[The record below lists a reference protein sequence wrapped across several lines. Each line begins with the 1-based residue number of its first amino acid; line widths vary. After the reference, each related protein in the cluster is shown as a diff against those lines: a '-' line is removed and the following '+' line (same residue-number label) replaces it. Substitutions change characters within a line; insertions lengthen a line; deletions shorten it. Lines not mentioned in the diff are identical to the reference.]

1 MNEFN
6 IFALITQVVVGIVI
20 LRILFSWL
28 RIFNEYERGVVFRL
42 GKVMPRPLGPG
53 IGIVIP
59 LIDKMVKVDMR
70 TVTLDVP
77 PQDVITKDNITVRV
91 SAVVYY
97 RVEDPTKAIVSIE
110 NYGYATSQSAQ
121 SILRSIIGQFD
132 LDNVLS
138 NREEISKQIQ
148 IIIDD
153 QTEPWGIK
161 VINVDIKDVE
171 LPSDMQRALARQAE
185 AERERR
191 AKIIGADAEYQAAEK
206 LCQAA
211 QLMEQYPMALQMRY
225 LQTLAEIS
233 TENSSTVVFPVP
245 IDILS
250 AFKEF
255 ITKDPKSLAGM
266 PLPVI
271 QHSNSPSPQEP
282 NESH

>member
-1 MNEFN
+1 MEDFN
-6 IFALITQVVVGIVI
+6 IIGLIVQVVIGLTA

-42 GKVMPRPLGPG
+42 GKVQPRPLGPG
-53 IGIVIP
+53 IGIVVP
-59 LIDKMVKVDMR
+59 LLDKMVKVDMR
-70 TVTLDVP
+70 TVTLDVA
-77 PQDVITKDNITVRV
+77 PQDVITKDNITARV

-97 RVEDPTKAIVSIE
+97 RVADPVKAVVSIE
-110 NYGYATSQSAQ
+110 NYAYATSQSAQ
-121 SILRSIIGQFD
+121 SILRSIIGQFE
-132 LDNVLS
+132 LDSVLS
-138 NREEISKQIQ
+138 NRKAISEQLEV
-148 IIIDD
+148 IIDD

-171 LPSDMQRALARQAE
+171 LPADMQRAIARQAE

-191 AKIIGADAEYQAAEK
+191 AKIIGADAEFQAAEK

-211 QLMEQYPMALQMRY
+211 QLMERYPMALQMRY

-250 AFKEF
+250 AFKDF
-255 ITKDPKSLAGM
+255 AVSHTANASL
-266 PLPVI
+266 LPVI
-271 QHSNSPSPQEP
+271 QSAPLQPKADNHEF
-282 NESH
+282 

>member
-271 QHSNSPSPQEP
+271 QHPPQEHKDSH
-282 NESH
+282 ESH

>member
-1 MNEFN
+1 MEEFN
-6 IFALITQVVVGIVI
+6 VVGLIIQIVI
-20 LRILFSWL
+20 ALGVLRILFSWL

-42 GKVMPRPLGPG
+42 GKVLSQPLGPG

-59 LIDKMVKVDMR
+59 FLDKMVKVDMR

-77 PQDVITKDNITVRV
+77 PQDVITKDNITARV

-97 RVEDPTKAIVSIE
+97 RVVDPIKAVVSIE

-121 SILRSIIGQFD
+121 SILRSIIGQFE

-138 NREEISKQIQ
+138 NREAISKKLEL
-148 IIIDD
+148 IIDD

-171 LPSDMQRALARQAE
+171 LPVDMQRALARQAE

-191 AKIIGADAEYQAAEK
+191 AKIIGADAEFQAAEK

-211 QLMEQYPMALQMRY
+211 QLMERYPMALQMRY

-250 AFKEF
+250 AFKDLLKGHTPVEG
-255 ITKDPKSLAGM
+255 LL
-266 PLPVI
+266 PLVK
-271 QHSNSPSPQEP
+271 P
-282 NESH
+282 NTTPTEAVHPTDI

>member
-1 MNEFN
+1 MDP
-6 IFALITQVVVGIVI
+6 ISIIIKVVGGIIV
-20 LRILFSWL
+20 LRILFGWL

-42 GKVMPRPLGPG
+42 GKVLPKPLGPG

-77 PQDVITKDNITVRV
+77 PQDVITRDNITSRI

-97 RVEDPTKAIVSIE
+97 RVEDPIKAVVAIE

-132 LDNVLS
+132 LDKVLS
-138 NREEISKQIQ
+138 NREEISEQIQ
-148 IIIDD
+148 LIIDD

-171 LPSDMQRALARQAE
+171 LPVEMQRAFAKQAE

-191 AKIIGADAEYQAAEK
+191 GKIILAEGEFQAAEK

-211 QLMEQYPMALQMRY
+211 QLMQEYPMALQMRY

-233 TENSSTVVFPVP
+233 TENSSTIVFPLP
-245 IDILS
+245 IDMMS
-250 AFKEF
+250 AFQAVLN
-255 ITKDPKSLAGM
+255 KSGM
-266 PLPVI
+266 PLPQVHI
-271 QHSNSPSPQEP
+271 DQK
-282 NESH
+282 